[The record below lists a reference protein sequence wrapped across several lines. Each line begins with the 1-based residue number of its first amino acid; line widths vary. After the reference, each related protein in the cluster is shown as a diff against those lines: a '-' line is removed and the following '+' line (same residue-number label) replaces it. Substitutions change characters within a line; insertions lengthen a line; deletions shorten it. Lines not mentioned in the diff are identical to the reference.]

1 MSSAI
6 LDKLHANHTL
16 QPIIKW
22 KGKTFNQITS
32 SIKKNP
38 GLTGKGTHNLRMP
51 NPLKIYRRE
60 IANPKV
66 SNTCSRRASLKID
79 EINRPGGSIV
89 NTSAF
94 VVGTNNGLVNTTPD
108 FLPNNTCE
116 EPGTC
121 LAFLSPALN
130 AKRRCRSA
138 GMVHQK
144 YNAKNLPKYFTN
156 NSQYLYSRNQTFEQN
171 QFQYP
176 ISDPS
181 YCVIY
186 NPSNSQFAQNGG
198 VSASSLTAR
207 VKYNA
212 VQTAASQTAGAL
224 GNGTANALAYG
235 VSNGG
240 VYTVKDKLGY
250 PNPSYYSFKAN
261 LMRKCT
267 DTHIRSF

>member
-6 LDKLHANHTL
+6 LDDYHANYTL

-22 KGKTFNQITS
+22 KGKTFTQITS
-32 SIKKNP
+32 SIKKNV
-38 GLTGKGTHNLRMP
+38 GKTGSGTHNLMMP

-60 IANPKV
+60 IANPKIGT
-66 SNTCSRRASLKID
+66 TCSRRASLKID
-79 EINRPGGSIV
+79 ELNRPGGSII
-89 NTSAF
+89 NSTGF
-94 VVGTNNGLVNTTPD
+94 TVGTTNGLVNTMD
-108 FLPNNTCE
+108 NKLPNNTCE

-144 YNAKNLPKYFTN
+144 YGTNNLPKYFTN
-156 NSQYLYSRNQTFEQN
+156 ASQYLYSRNQTFEQN

-176 ISDPS
+176 VSDPN
-181 YCVIY
+181 YCVTY
-186 NPSNSQFAQNGG
+186 NPSNKQFAQDGG
-198 VSASSLTAR
+198 VTASSLIAR

-212 VQTAASQTAGAL
+212 INTAAAQMKNPL
-224 GNGTANALAYG
+224 GIATSNALAYG
-235 VSNGG
+235 VPESG
-240 VYTVKDKLGY
+240 YTIKDKLGY
-250 PNPSYYSFKAN
+250 PNRTYPSFKAN

-267 DTHIRSF
+267 DKHIRSF